1 MEEIKRTVVPP
12 DQLGQP
18 NYNSI
23 NSMITQTTRMQNE
36 KLFIYQLLPRLFGN
50 QHPTNLRDGSIEEN
64 GCGSFNDIPTS
75 LLEKIKESGYTHVWY
90 IGVLA
95 HASATDYSAYGIPKQ
110 CPEIVKG
117 KAGSL
122 RVRDYYDVDPDLAE
136 DVPNRMK
143 EFEELVV
150 RTHAAGLKV
159 IIDNVPNHVAREY
172 RSIGKP
178 DGIKDFGEGDDST
191 TSFAPNNNFY
201 YLPEQELEISFRDSD
216 YREYPA
222 KATGNDCFTNQPSI
236 NDWYETVKLNYGV
249 DYLDNRVTH
258 FDPIPDTWLKMRDIF
273 MFWAEKKVD
282 GFRCDMA
289 EMVPLAFWRW
299 LIPQVKKRFPGTLFI
314 AEIYNQAA
322 YRDFL
327 GADGFDYLYDKVGL
341 YDTVRDVACGY
352 RPASDISFALN
363 RVGDIQ
369 HRMLNFLENHDEQR
383 VASDFF
389 LGDGQKARAAM
400 VVTACVNS
408 NPVMIY
414 AGQELSERGMD
425 EEGFSGRDGRT
436 TIFDYWSP
444 DTLRRWNNGGKW
456 DDTLL
461 TPEEVRLKDFYNRL
475 IRLCNREEA
484 LASGQFYDLMP
495 PNYPNEAYD
504 STSLFS
510 FLRGNDKRLLLIA
523 ANFSDRD
530 QPVSIHIP
538 PHAYQFFNREPFMDQ
553 GVRLTPL
560 LGEKNEGLTFRP
572 MEPVNITLRAN
583 DGEVFEISFV
593 YSS

>member
-1 MEEIKRTVVPP
+1 MR
-12 DQLGQP
+12 
-18 NYNSI
+18 
-23 NSMITQTTRMQNE
+23 NE

-50 QHPTNLRDGSIEEN
+50 QNPGNKRDGSIEEN
-64 GCGSFNDIPTS
+64 GCGTFNDITTS
-75 LLEKIKESGYTHVWY
+75 LLEKLRENGYTHVWY

-95 HASATDYSAYGIPKQ
+95 HASATDYTAYGIPKQ
-110 CPEIVKG
+110 SPEIVKG
-117 KAGSL
+117 KAGSPYA
-122 RVRDYYDVDPDLAE
+122 VRDYYDVDPDLAE
-136 DVPNRMK
+136 DVPNRMR
-143 EFEELVV
+143 EFEELVA

-178 DGIKDFGEGDDST
+178 DGVKDFGEEDDST
-191 TSFAPNNNFY
+191 AAFTRNNNFY
-201 YLPEQELEISFRDSD
+201 YLPGQELEITFRDTD

-222 KATGNDCFTNQPSI
+222 KATGNDCFTSRPSI

-249 DYLDNRVTH
+249 DWLDNRAAH
-258 FDPIPDTWLKMRDIF
+258 FEPIPDTWLKMRDIF

-299 LIPQVKKRFPGTLFI
+299 LIPQVKKQFPDILFI

-327 GADGFDYLYDKVGL
+327 SGDGFDYLYDKVGL
-341 YDTVRDVACGY
+341 YDTVRDVACGH
-352 RPASDISFALN
+352 RPASDISFTLN

-369 HRMLNFLENHDEQR
+369 HKMLNYLENHDEQR

-414 AGQELSERGMD
+414 AGQELGERGMD
-425 EEGFSGRDGRT
+425 KEGYSGRDGRT
-436 TIFDYWSP
+436 TIFDYWSL

-456 DDTLL
+456 DDALL
-461 TPEEVRLKDFYNRL
+461 TPEEVRLKDFYYRL
-475 IRLCNREEA
+475 IRLCNCDEA
-484 LASGQFYDLMP
+484 LASGLFYDLMP

-504 STSLFS
+504 STSVFS
-510 FLRGNDKRLLLIA
+510 FLRGNDTRLLLIA

-530 QPVSIHIP
+530 QPVSILIP
-538 PHAYQFFNREPFMDQ
+538 PHAYRFFNRGSCMEKE
-553 GVRLTPL
+553 VKLTPL
-560 LGEKNEGLTFRP
+560 LGKNGETVLFRST
-572 MEPVNITLRAN
+572 EAAN
-583 DGEVFEISFV
+583 VILPAHDGEVFEISFT
-593 YSS
+593 